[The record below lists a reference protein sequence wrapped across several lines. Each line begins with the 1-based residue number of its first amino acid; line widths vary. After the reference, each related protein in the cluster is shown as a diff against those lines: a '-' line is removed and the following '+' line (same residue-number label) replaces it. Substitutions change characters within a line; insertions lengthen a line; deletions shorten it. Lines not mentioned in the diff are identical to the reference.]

1 MNSHG
6 RLSLGGNCSG
16 GVALT
21 GAAGMGVSVCPD
33 FEHRSSNLLP
43 TLPSVTVTG
52 PCEERIKH
60 SMSSNHTTVS
70 LLQKSFQHFSTLF
83 KYINGAAFSGNHV
96 VRLSGY
102 PCIICIGRI
111 VTRKGRSCFLS
122 HVDSLSPLGYHLL
135 PNRNIH
141 GLKGSEPAQHG
152 FLVETFFWRIKSANW
167 AHVFGVKTTPGN
179 ASEANNP

>member
-1 MNSHG
+1 
-6 RLSLGGNCSG
+6 
-16 GVALT
+16 
-21 GAAGMGVSVCPD
+21 
-33 FEHRSSNLLP
+33 
-43 TLPSVTVTG
+43 
-52 PCEERIKH
+52 
-60 SMSSNHTTVS
+60 MSSNHTTVS

-111 VTRKGRSCFLS
+111 VTLKGRSCFLS

-179 ASEANNP
+179 ASEANNPWRVRGQKKISIATASNRFDRCQKKTIFPANNERQRRLGKG